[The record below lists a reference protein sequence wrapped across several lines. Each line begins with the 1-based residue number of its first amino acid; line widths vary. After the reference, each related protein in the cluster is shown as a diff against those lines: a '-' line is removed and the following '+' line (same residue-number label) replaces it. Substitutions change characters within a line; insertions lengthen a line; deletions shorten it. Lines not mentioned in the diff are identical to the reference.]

1 MAYEQNKI
9 LIADDHP
16 LLLRGLHD
24 FLKSVGYH
32 NILEVNDGLEAYNT
46 ILKEEP
52 SLAIL
57 DIRMPKLSGIE
68 VARKC
73 RTNHVK
79 TQIILIT
86 LHQEKE
92 LFDQAQKLGVAGY
105 IFKQFTLVE
114 IHDCIKEVLAGR
126 RYFSPRLK
134 QYFHFS
140 KSNNPVLDQLTPSEK
155 KILRLIAKNHT
166 TPQIAKMLF
175 IASKTVEK
183 HRSNISKKLGLS
195 GKTNS
200 LLLWAKQHEDAL
212 DSGF

>member
-1 MAYEQNKI
+1 MKI

-16 LLLRGLHD
+16 LLLRGLYD
-24 FLKSVGYH
+24 FLKSVGYQ
-32 NILEVNDGLEAYNT
+32 NIIDAKDGLEAYNS

-52 SLAIL
+52 DLAIL

-79 TQIILIT
+79 TRIILIT

-92 LFDQAQKLGVAGY
+92 LFDQAYQLGVAGY

-114 IHDCIKEVLAGR
+114 IHECVKEVSAGR
-126 RYFSPRLK
+126 QYFSPQLK
-134 QYFHFS
+134 EYFQFDRPRH
-140 KSNNPVLDQLTPSEK
+140 PHLDQLTPSER

-166 TPQIAKMLF
+166 TPQIADMLF
-175 IASKTVEK
+175 IAAKTVEK

-200 LLLWAKQHEDAL
+200 LLLWAKQNEGKL
-212 DSGF
+212 D

>member
-1 MAYEQNKI
+1 MTQEKIKI

-24 FLKSVGYH
+24 FLKSIGYRD
-32 NILEVNDGLEAYNT
+32 ISETNDGLEAYNT
-46 ILKEEP
+46 ILKESP
-52 SLAIL
+52 DLAIL

-68 VARKC
+68 VARLC
-73 RTNHVK
+73 RSNQIK
-79 TQIILIT
+79 TRIILIT

-92 LFDQAQKLGVAGY
+92 LFDQAQQLGVAGY

-114 IHDCIKEVLAGR
+114 IHDCLKEVIAGR
-126 RYFSPRLK
+126 HYFSPKLK
-134 QYFHFS
+134 QYFNFDQQS
-140 KSNNPVLDQLTPSEK
+140 DPLLSQLTPSEK

-166 TPQIAKMLF
+166 TPQIAEMLF
-175 IASKTVEK
+175 IAAKTVEK

-200 LLLWAKQHEDAL
+200 LLIWAKQNEAKL
-212 DSGF
+212 S